1 MAIDFTKSEMNELK
15 DNLHMKELEVSKLNK
30 KVEDLEQEMRNQ
42 RFFKLQFRVPR
53 TTIPE
58 TRPE

>member
-15 DNLHMKELEVSKLNK
+15 DNMHMKELEVSKLNK

-42 RFFKLQFRVPR
+42 RFFKLQFRIPR
-53 TTIPE
+53 TTITD